1 MFPRVWT
8 RTILRL
14 DVEVFYDS
22 RLDRTDASVW
32 IRPAL
37 KSTNRKII
45 DVFHDEFV
53 EMNSLIFI
61 KIMRLDPNSNAD
73 HDCLNFRRGC
83 TQRTH
88 FARIHR
94 DRDNLGRKLTN
105 INLSTKI
112 FQISRNVPTCA
123 SQSVLRVPGSY
134 LQPQLGEG
142 KFSL

>member
-1 MFPRVWT
+1 MLPRVWT

-45 DVFHDEFV
+45 YVFHDEFV

-73 HDCLNFRRGC
+73 HDCLNFRREC
-83 TQRTH
+83 TQRTY
-88 FARIHR
+88 FARIH
-94 DRDNLGRKLTN
+94 RDNLGRKLTN
-105 INLSTKI
+105 INLSTTI
-112 FQISRNVPTCA
+112 FQISRIVPTCA
-123 SQSVLRVPGSY
+123 SQSVLRVPGSC
-134 LQPQLGEG
+134 LQPQLGER